1 MSTSSAARL
10 ATPAAVRTP
19 HTKGG
24 KRSGRAGGR
33 IGLFRPVR
41 IGQVALWELAIL
53 AVAGTVYPWRPVSIA
68 VAAVAFVVIAM
79 TSVRFA
85 GLCAYQWIAVRL
97 RFRRRPGTAK
107 GTDPLAILLPGLR
120 FRRQIDRAGNRAG
133 LAELGDSLTAVVR
146 LVPAAN
152 PDSAALLDV
161 LQATFDRTDIRLAGA
176 QLVVWSMPSPPRARY
191 YGDQRDTEPM
201 QVHWLALRYRAAE
214 APAATVARG
223 GGDTGAARAT
233 ATAALAMAGR
243 LADAGYS
250 AVVLDESELRQELL
264 VALGSD
270 HAALGGTAGTQC
282 TVKET
287 WQDWSIGTLRQIT
300 YLPKSEADGRAVLG
314 RFVPQ
319 AAFTCTSYSLRRTA
333 RGAVH
338 GESTV
343 RIGMHPTTGVPA
355 LGQVSQAIGAPLLAR
370 NGRHGEA
377 CVGNLPLAAPLPAP
391 PPQTTPRIAS

>member
-1 MSTSSAARL
+1 MSTPSAARL
-10 ATPAAVRTP
+10 APPTGVRAP

-24 KRSGRAGGR
+24 KRSSGVGGR

-41 IGQVALWELAIL
+41 IGQVALWELAVV

-68 VAAVAFVVIAM
+68 VAAVAVVVIAS

-97 RFRRRPGTAK
+97 RFRRRPSTVK
-107 GTDPLAILLPGLR
+107 GTDPLGILLPGLR

-146 LVPAAN
+146 LVPSAN
-152 PDSAALLDV
+152 PDPAALLEV
-161 LQATFDRTDIRLAGA
+161 LAATFDRTDIRLAGA
-176 QLVVWSMPSPPRARY
+176 QLVVWSVPSPPRARY
-191 YGDQRDTEPM
+191 YGDQRDVEPI
-201 QVHWLALRYRAAE
+201 QVHWLALRYRPAD
-214 APAATVARG
+214 APAATIARG

-243 LADAGYS
+243 LADAGHGS
-250 AVVLDESELRQELL
+250 VVLDESELRQELL

-270 HAALGGTAGTQC
+270 HAALGGTAGIEC
-282 TVKET
+282 TVRET
-287 WQDWSIGTLRQIT
+287 WQDWSIGTLRQLT
-300 YLPKSEADGRAVLG
+300 YLPRTESDGRAVLG

-333 RGAVH
+333 RGAVR

-343 RIGMHPTTGVPA
+343 RIGMHPTASVPEVR
-355 LGQVSQAIGAPLLAR
+355 QVSQAIGVPLLAR

-377 CVGNLPLAAPLPAP
+377 CVGNLPLAAPL
-391 PPQTTPRIAS
+391 QTTPRIAS